1 MSSGAIDTTGGARPF
16 NLVRWFG
23 LVSALAILCL
33 AGASAWFLQ
42 RFMTESTLARDAET
56 MMLFVNS
63 IVKDEQAEQYFLGGA
78 HVSPAGDIGE
88 FFVRLGNMPGVLR
101 ANAYAPDRSVVWSS
115 DPALAGRLALGNPEL
130 EEAFAGE
137 PAVESGRVGRDTEPE
152 HAALGPEGTFDTK
165 PEHAG
170 LAPEGTFVVEN
181 YLPVW
186 AAAGPRR
193 VVGVVE
199 VYRTPE
205 RLEAAIEEG
214 RRLVV
219 LGAAGAGLLLHLAL
233 FSLVARAARLIDAQQ
248 RELVAARTLAAL
260 GEVASAVAHGLRNPL
275 AAIRSAAELALEGG
289 PEERRRLLGE
299 IIADTD
305 RLEEWVRQ
313 YLSYARAEAA
323 GSEALPLGPT
333 LERCLAQVAAQCRRR
348 GVEVVADLP
357 PDLPACAAHPLLLD
371 QVVAG
376 LLANAVEAMPRG
388 GRLRVAAGRAG
399 DGRVLLSVADTGP
412 GMTPAELEQA
422 FQPFRS
428 RKPGGLGLGLPL
440 ARQIAHQ
447 LGGRLELASAPGAGT
462 EARLLLPA
470 AAP

>member
-1 MSSGAIDTTGGARPF
+1 MSSGAIDTAGGARPF

-63 IVKDEQAEQYFLGGA
+63 IVKDEHAEQYFLGGA
-78 HVSPAGDIGE
+78 HVPPAGDIAE

-101 ANAYAPDRSVVWSS
+101 ANAYTPDRSVAWSS
-115 DPALAGRLALGNPEL
+115 DPALVGRPALGNPEL
-130 EEAFAGE
+130 EEAFAGD
-137 PAVESGRVGRDTEPE
+137 PVVESGRVGRDT
-152 HAALGPEGTFDTK
+152 K

-170 LAPEGTFVVEN
+170 LGPEGTFVVEN
-181 YLPVW
+181 YLPIW

-248 RELVAARTLAAL
+248 RELVAARTLAAS

-289 PEERRRLLGE
+289 PEEGRRLLGE
-299 IIADTD
+299 IIADAD

-323 GSEALPLGPT
+323 GPEALPLGPT

-376 LLANAVEAMPRG
+376 LLANAVEAMPHG

-440 ARQIAHQ
+440 ARQFIEAH
-447 LGGRLELASAPGAGT
+447 GGQIELQSEPGEGTTVIIRLPRKS
-462 EARLLLPA
+462 
-470 AAP
+470 

>member
-1 MSSGAIDTTGGARPF
+1 MSSGAIDTAGGARPF

-78 HVSPAGDIGE
+78 HVSPAGDIAE

-137 PAVESGRVGRDTEPE
+137 PAVESGRVGR
-152 HAALGPEGTFDTK
+152 GTK

-170 LAPEGTFVVEN
+170 LGPEGTFVVEN

-205 RLEAAIEEG
+205 RLEAAIEKG

-289 PEERRRLLGE
+289 SEERRRLLGE

-470 AAP
+470 AAR